1 MHQHIMQP
9 SMTHRDRWLALLDKH
24 EIGRP
29 TALWVAEVPGG
40 LVQATLGEPAGQ
52 MQLEAAP
59 ANLLM
64 YNLSPVQALRQKR
77 EGRSFVS
84 DVLRGEMT
92 LMPAGVSS
100 GWSWNSTCDRL
111 DVALSPDVLSD
122 GSVLDTVD
130 RFLFRDEQIA
140 ALCRELYHEV
150 SFDRRADRLHLESL
164 LLQLASVLQLR
175 HSRVSRERQLAPSCG
190 LTRGQARRVLEYI
203 ETNLECEVT
212 LREMS
217 GVVDLSPWH
226 FARMFK
232 RTMHAAPH
240 RYVLDR
246 RIERAKAMLYS
257 SKLSLLEISLST
269 GFCDQSHFSSTF
281 RRMVGATP
289 KEFRRLHA
297 RPA

>member
-1 MHQHIMQP
+1 
-9 SMTHRDRWLALLDKH
+9 
-24 EIGRP
+24 
-29 TALWVAEVPGG
+29 
-40 LVQATLGEPAGQ
+40 

-64 YNLSPVQALRQKR
+64 YNLCPVQALRQKR

-175 HSRVSRERQLAPSCG
+175 HSRVTREQSLAPSYG

-212 LREMS
+212 LRELS
-217 GVVDLSPWH
+217 GIVDLSP
-226 FARMFK
+226 
-232 RTMHAAPH
+232 
-240 RYVLDR
+240 
-246 RIERAKAMLYS
+246 
-257 SKLSLLEISLST
+257 
-269 GFCDQSHFSSTF
+269 
-281 RRMVGATP
+281 
-289 KEFRRLHA
+289 
-297 RPA
+297 